1 MRSARVDKN
10 QTEIVEALRAIGASV
25 QSLAT
30 VGKGVPD
37 LLVGYRGQNWL
48 LEVKGKNGVLTAP
61 QITWHAEWRGRVYV
75 VRDAGDAIVLISGAH
90 KKQKVSEND
99 QNVG

>member
-10 QTEIVEALRAIGASV
+10 QELIVEGLRQIGASV

-37 LLVGYRGQNWL
+37 LLVGYRGKNWL
-48 LEVKGKNGVLTAP
+48 LEVKGEKGALTGP
-61 QITWHAEWRGRVYV
+61 QITWHADWRGTVHV
-75 VRDAGDAIVLISGAH
+75 VRDLGGAISLISEAH
-90 KKQKVSEND
+90 Q
-99 QNVG
+99 G